1 VEDAA
6 ARRDALWRVLVAEP
20 CFLRGWEFDGGL
32 RGDLVR
38 FELVWLWLKLDAKL
52 VAKLIAGSAPRDV
65 ESWLGSSS
73 STYRYCG
80 RVGASSAPPG
90 VA

>member
-1 VEDAA
+1 
-6 ARRDALWRVLVAEP
+6 
-20 CFLRGWEFDGGL
+20 LRGWVFDGGL
-32 RGDLVR
+32 RGDLIL

-52 VAKLIAGSAPRDV
+52 VAKLMAGSAPRDV

-80 RVGASSAPPG
+80 KAGASSTPSGKA
-90 VA
+90 